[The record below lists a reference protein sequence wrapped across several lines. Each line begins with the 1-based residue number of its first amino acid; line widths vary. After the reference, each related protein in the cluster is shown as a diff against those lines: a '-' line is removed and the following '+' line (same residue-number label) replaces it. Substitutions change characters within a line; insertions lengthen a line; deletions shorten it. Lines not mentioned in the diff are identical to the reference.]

1 MTAVD
6 TLLPLGVLLSCLE
19 AYAPSEPILIDES
32 QSTTESKNLINIP
45 QNNSSPMSSLSGVT
59 EAESEHEENQSFDF
73 ATLHFLKSDFD
84 CEKVSASEEDE
95 EEEEETI
102 RADDL
107 YNEVGQDFVHITYD
121 DVPPDE
127 DLLFEIPNDLSF
139 KWQRRCCQ
147 TLLKIKDK
155 IIGKFSTIIDLIRN
169 QMIVNDLSNTLN

>member
-19 AYAPSEPILIDES
+19 AYAPSQPILIDES
-32 QSTTESKNLINIP
+32 QSTKEATNLINTP
-45 QNNSSPMSSLSGVT
+45 QNNLSPMNSLSGVT

-73 ATLHFLKSDFD
+73 ATLHFLKSDSD

-107 YNEVGQDFVHITYD
+107 FNEVGQDFVHITYD

-127 DLLFEIPNDLSF
+127 DLLFEIPNDLSS
-139 KWQRRCCQ
+139 KWQRRCYQ
-147 TLLKIKDK
+147 TLLTIKDK
-155 IIGKFSTIIDLIRN
+155 IIGKFR
-169 QMIVNDLSNTLN
+169 TLCLNNN